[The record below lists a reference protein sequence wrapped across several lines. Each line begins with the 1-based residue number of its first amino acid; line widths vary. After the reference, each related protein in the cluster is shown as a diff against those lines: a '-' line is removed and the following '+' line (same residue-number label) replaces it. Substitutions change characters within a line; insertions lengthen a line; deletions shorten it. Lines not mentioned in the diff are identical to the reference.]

1 MSASRLDANKT
12 APAAAGGRETRRF
25 VCLECG
31 GDVVSTAAN
40 AEFCCVEHRK
50 AWNNRRA
57 MRGAEI
63 YDLIM
68 VLRFDRGRAKYL
80 RVWTLM
86 CRMASLFRAEDYRDR
101 AGRRS
106 WLPAEQVLE
115 RKPYLHA
122 LVVHRRGGR

>member
-1 MSASRLDANKT
+1 MSDRRLDATEN
-12 APAAAGGRETRRF
+12 ASSAAGGRETRRF

-31 GDVVSTAAN
+31 GPVVTTAAN

-86 CRMASLFRAEDYRDR
+86 CRMASLFRADDVRERD
-101 AGRRS
+101 GRRS

-122 LVVHRRGGR
+122 MVVHRRSGR